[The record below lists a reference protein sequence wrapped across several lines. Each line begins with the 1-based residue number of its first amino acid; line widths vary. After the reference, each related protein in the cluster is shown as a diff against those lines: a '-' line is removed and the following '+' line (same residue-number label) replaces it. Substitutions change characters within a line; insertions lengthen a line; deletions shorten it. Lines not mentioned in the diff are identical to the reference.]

1 MTQKIVLIPGDIYI
15 TKTQKQF
22 NEVEEA
28 GSEITYRYI
37 NCHAYKTC
45 KDHDQIETAS
55 IKEEVEQDMI
65 NQSVHVDLK
74 QRQTIANLPLI
85 HDPAIKLHPNK
96 TKALKVYNQQLKKLN
111 KQPQDIEQIIQ
122 SRKNLQDL
130 GRVKFTCNLP
140 KHLQIML
147 KYSSIEDFTSW
158 RIVWKANSVSTPSRL
173 VFYASQIFNT
183 GYSLNDILAKGRNL
197 LKLSLGGIFIRLLS
211 ILTSKRCTTQSN
223 YMSKIGTF
231 NDIFGS
237 KT

>member
-1 MTQKIVLIPGDIYI
+1 
-15 TKTQKQF
+15 
-22 NEVEEA
+22 
-28 GSEITYRYI
+28 
-37 NCHAYKTC
+37 
-45 KDHDQIETAS
+45 
-55 IKEEVEQDMI
+55 MI

-183 GYSLNDILAKGRNL
+183 GYSLNDILAKGRNI

-231 NDIFGS
+231 YDIFGS